1 MASRKTMG
9 VRATK
14 TKDGMRYVVRW
25 SEFGRDRKKVM
36 PAGSTKEQ
44 AEDYLRDHK
53 VRRARIKAGLEV
65 RDRNPEKLIVRT
77 LVDKWMKAK
86 GKRGN
91 PRNERD
97 ILTVKAHVL
106 NTPLASLPIDRVTTA
121 IINAHLADLQPST
134 KAKNPRAHLSVA
146 TKNHV
151 RKHLVSIFALAIARG
166 WLAGDNPAKAAERGT
181 PVKPTIV
188 ALTPEESMALM
199 TRAPPPWDAIIACG
213 LLGLRR
219 GEIWGLNVEDVDLD
233 RNELRVRRSHNRS
246 TKSGHERV
254 VSIHSAF
261 RRVIKQAIQMTQ
273 HDVLFPA
280 NKKGERRSEKTKGQ
294 REFAAALKAAG
305 ITRHVRFHDLRHTAA
320 TILLQS
326 GASIEHVRRILG
338 HSSIAITSGTYSHL
352 VNANLAEAI
361 DRMPFKPLPLALVSE
376 AK

>member
-1 MASRKTMG
+1 MAARKTMG
-9 VRATK
+9 VRAVK
-14 TKDGMRYVVRW
+14 TKAGVRYVVRW
-25 SEFGRDRKKVM
+25 SEFGRDRKKMM

-44 AEDYLRDHK
+44 AEDFLRDHK
-53 VRRARIKAGLEV
+53 VRVSRIKANLEV
-65 RDRNPEKLIVRT
+65 RDRNPERLIVRT
-77 LVDKWMKAK
+77 LVDKWMKSR

-106 NTPLASLPIDRVTTA
+106 NTPLAEMPIDRVTTA
-121 IINAHLADLQPST
+121 MINAHLADLQPST
-134 KAKNPRAHLSVA
+134 KAKNPRASLSVA

-151 RKHLVSIFALAIARG
+151 RKHLVSIFALAVSRG
-166 WLAGDNPAKAAERGT
+166 WLVGANPAKTAERGT

-188 ALTPEESMALM
+188 ALTPEESMALVAKA
-199 TRAPPPWDAIIACG
+199 TPPWNAIIACG

-219 GEIWGLNVEDVDLD
+219 GEIWGLNVEDVDLK
-233 RNELRVRRSHNRS
+233 RLELRVRRSHDRS
-246 TKSGHERV
+246 TKSGHERIV
-254 VSIHSAF
+254 PIHSAF
-261 RRVIKQAIQMTQ
+261 RSVLERAIALTK

-280 NKKGERRSEKTKGQ
+280 NKKGDRRSEKTKGQ

-305 ITRHVRFHDLRHTAA
+305 IARHVRFHDLRHTAA

-352 VNANLAEAI
+352 LNANLAEAI
-361 DRMPFKPLPLALVSE
+361 DRMPFKPLPLSLVSE